1 MSPANIF
8 QPLPSDLSES
18 DLTEEVFE
26 TLAQSA
32 GVKIER
38 IVSSGQASPESGW
51 YDQDHDEWV
60 IVLQGTAAIL
70 FDNGTEVELSQGDYL
85 NIPAHERHRV
95 TRTSSDPK
103 TIWLAVHY

>member
-1 MSPANIF
+1 MSPANILH
-8 QPLPSDLSES
+8 PLPP

-32 GVKIER
+32 SVKIER
-38 IVSSGQASPESGW
+38 IVSNGQASPESGW
-51 YDQDHDEWV
+51 YDQDDDEWV
-60 IVLQGTAAIL
+60 IVLQGAATIL
-70 FDNGTEVELSQGDYL
+70 FDDGTEIALSKGDYL

-95 TRTSSDPK
+95 TRTSTDPK